1 MRNRYLVLGLA
12 SIIAIA
18 FAVPALGGP
27 SNPIASSAASAKKL
41 ANKALKKAKAAN
53 AAATTAQ
60 STADSA
66 QAAANAAQSTA
77 NGAQSAAE
85 AAQATADSAQST
97 ANTAISTKFDTVS
110 NVEGSPSPND
120 STDKSVVFA
129 SCPGAQ
135 PTPTGGGFIIN
146 GGGAVEAITNFNTAY
161 IGSWGVGALANGTSA
176 SNWTLTPTAVCIG
189 T

>member
-1 MRNRYLVLGLA
+1 MLGLA

-53 AAATTAQ
+53 AAAVTAQ

-77 NGAQSAAE
+77 N

-97 ANTAISTKFDTVS
+97 ANTAISTKFDTVV
-110 NVEGSPSPND
+110 NVEGDPSPNN
-120 STDKSVVFA
+120 SIDKSVIFA
-129 SCPGAQ
+129 TCPGAQ
-135 PTPTGGGFIIN
+135 PTPTGGGFFIN
-146 GGGAVEAITNFNTAY
+146 GAGSVEAITNFNTAY
-161 IGSWGVGALANGTSA
+161 IGSWAVGALANGDSG
-176 SNWTLTPTAVCIG
+176 SNWTLTPTARCIG